1 MPIYEKPVWKLMY
14 DMVEDLGI
22 RRGEVLSKEQ
32 ALAWFG
38 EHYPK
43 IKQST
48 VSAHLIRLS
57 INAPGRIHHR
67 PKPEVDDLF
76 FKVDA
81 HHFRL
86 YDPESDPAPIYGA
99 PERPGRPGRA
109 AGAEPSLANE
119 VLAIVERHEG
129 NWRERLEASE
139 ERVRAL
145 EQENEGLR
153 EELER
158 GGSAADEIVDEVMKE
173 RVSMLDSAPLDTVIR
188 EAGVVLEDRLRV
200 AGGADSALHG
210 TGLVD
215 AVLGPGTGTLIFS
228 SHRGEQEGVRM
239 LYRGA
244 MQFIRNPPM
253 HKLIEYPESTA
264 RLFIGLIDSLL
275 QLLSELEPR
284 RRGEATVRDVR
295 RMLTRIRIPD
305 GQRALYEVLYGA
317 GDQGLSRSDL
327 AAALNR
333 SKSELAGVLGAL
345 GHRINRT
352 EGLEG
357 KGGIEAVLEACTLE
371 DGDWHYRMRPVLR
384 EALEAEGIV

>member
-1 MPIYEKPVWKLMY
+1 MPIYEKSVWELMY
-14 DMVEDLGI
+14 DMVEDLGVGKGQVFS
-22 RRGEVLSKEQ
+22 REQ
-32 ALAWFG
+32 ALVWFS

-43 IKQST
+43 VKEST
-48 VSAHLIRLS
+48 ISRHLTWLS
-57 INAPGRIHHR
+57 TNAPSRVHHR
-67 PKPEVDDLF
+67 PKPEVQDLF

-86 YDPESDPAPIYGA
+86 YDPESDPPPIYEA
-99 PERPGRPGRA
+99 PERSDKPGRA
-109 AGAEPSLANE
+109 PGVQPSLANE
-119 VLAIVERHEG
+119 VLAVIERHEG
-129 NWRERLEASE
+129 SWRERLEASE

-215 AVLGPGTGTLIFS
+215 AVLGPETGTLIFS

-264 RLFIGLIDSLL
+264 RLFIRLIDSLL
-275 QLLSELEPR
+275 RLLSELEPL
-284 RRGEATVRDVR
+284 GEVRVDDVR
-295 RMLTRIRIPD
+295 RMLTRRRIPN
-305 GQRALYEVLYGA
+305 GQRALYEALYEA
-317 GDQGLSRSDL
+317 RDRGLSKSDL
-327 AAALNR
+327 AARINR
-333 SKSELAGVLGAL
+333 SEAELAGVLGAL
-345 GHRINRT
+345 GNRITRT

-357 KGGIEAVLEACTLE
+357 KGGIEAVLEICMLE

>member
-14 DMVEDLGI
+14 DMVEDLEI
-22 RRGEVLSKEQ
+22 RRGEVFSKEQ

-43 IKQST
+43 IKRST

-57 INAPGRIHHR
+57 INAPGRVHHR

-76 FKVDA
+76 FKIDA
-81 HHFRL
+81 QHFRL

-99 PERPGRPGRA
+99 PERSGRPGRA

-119 VLAIVERHEG
+119 VLAVVERHERS
-129 NWRERLEASE
+129 WRERLEASE
-139 ERVRAL
+139 ERIKEL
-145 EQENEGLR
+145 DQENERLHR
-153 EELER
+153 ELER
-158 GGSAADEIVDEVMKE
+158 GRSALEEVSDEVLK
-173 RVSMLDSAPLDTVIR
+173 RRLSRLRSAPLDTVMR
-188 EAGVVLEDRLRV
+188 EAGVVLEDRLRA
-200 AGGADSALHG
+200 AGGVDSSLHG
-210 TGLVD
+210 VGLVD
-215 AVLGPGTGTLIFS
+215 AVLGLEKGSLVFS
-228 SHRGEQEGVRM
+228 SHRGEQEGVMM

-244 MQFIRNPPM
+244 MQFLRNPPM
-253 HKLIEYPESTA
+253 HKLIQYPESTA
-264 RLFIGLIDSLL
+264 RLFPRLIDSLL

-305 GQRALYEVLYGA
+305 GQRALYEVLYEA

-357 KGGIEAVLEACTLE
+357 KGGIEAVLDVSTLE